1 MSLFAIS
8 KYGVPVALV
17 GVAYVILMTPILLVR
32 NDRHRLLLTS
42 RDANNNDDDILLGA
56 RLTQWS
62 PASGRTIKRSGLR
75 DTGGIYLVSVK
86 RRATGNVHTAVSPEF
101 VLEVDDILYFTG
113 MIDTF
118 GDFCEEHGLE
128 VVTNEVELEM
138 SIRQGGEKEEDEGGG
153 DEKNVNDESETLL
166 HTVDTTDTSSS
177 SPMSPLRSP
186 SSSTNARTLV
196 KSPKSPLQ
204 RMQSMEKLK
213 DLGTTLDSLVES
225 TLQERMRVVYSMEDS
240 IRDDSTSK
248 YQHTLA
254 SRVVVANHDDLVII
268 AIDAPD
274 RSGLLL
280 DISKCLSRLQL
291 ELRHTEATVLS
302 SNARSL
308 SIWRCQA
315 IPTATSSS
323 ETTVTD
329 NLSEIWTV
337 VHTLFETG
345 SGIEAV
351 RRRGVQVMRARV
363 RDGSRL
369 AGKSLSKMNNF
380 RELYKAAILAIQKM
394 DGQVHTESFATVL
407 LDVGDVL
414 ILQVEDDSP
423 LLVSP
428 PPSPQDMRETKKKS
442 DFFKRT
448 SNVPQSVN
456 TEVYVDVEDA
466 KSENEAVWNDLEA
479 VTKTGDSAIGAG
491 VKREFLTAMAI
502 DGSNLVGKTVS
513 QAGIDKIPGL
523 YLVNI
528 DRPCT
533 IPESHPPVE
542 SFSSIPLT
550 EPLEQGDVL
559 WFCGAATDVG
569 ELRKIPGMILYDSG
583 EVSKMN
589 EKAQN
594 RRLVEAVVS
603 RNGPLVGKTA
613 KEVKFRTTHGA
624 AVISV
629 SREGKRVHEF
639 PGNVKFHAGDV
650 LLLEAGKTFME
661 ANKNQQDKAFTLIS
675 EVDNSSPPRFRML
688 FPAVFLTV
696 GAYVWYMLKVPKD
709 EPISLFGTSM
719 VAAILMVM
727 VGVLSEAEARAAIR
741 WEIYLTIAPAFGV
754 GQALINSGVA
764 GTLSAFLVRVG
775 EAMGIGDAGL
785 LGSVYLATVLMSQ
798 VVANNAAAALI
809 FPIAMGAA
817 EQAGI
822 SLDLMAFAIMLAA
835 SAAFMTP
842 FGYQTNLMVMGPG
855 GYSTADFLIFGTPMQ
870 VVLTVVSTVAL
881 VTQKLWYL
889 VWLASLGILV
899 TVSVLRYGLE
909 RKKIPGK
916 KY

>member
-1 MSLFAIS
+1 MRNNHHRSLVSGQNA
-8 KYGVPVALV
+8 G
-17 GVAYVILMTPILLVR
+17 
-32 NDRHRLLLTS
+32 
-42 RDANNNDDDILLGA
+42 NDDDILLGA

-62 PASGRTIKRSGLR
+62 PAAGRTIKRSGLR

-113 MIDTF
+113 IIDTF

-138 SIRQGGEKEEDEGGG
+138 SRQVSLEEE
-153 DEKNVNDESETLL
+153 ELVERESTPSLCAAE
-166 HTVDTTDTSSS
+166 TTDTVSSLTT
-177 SPMSPLRSP
+177 PLH
-186 SSSTNARTLV
+186 
-196 KSPKSPLQ
+196 SPKSLSSPLQ

-213 DLGTTLDSLVES
+213 DLGITLDSLVES

-240 IRDDSTSK
+240 IRDESTSN
-248 YQHTLA
+248 YPLTLLSSSMA
-254 SRVVVANHDDLVII
+254 RVVVAQQDDLVII
-268 AIDAPD
+268 AIDAFD

-291 ELRHTEATVLS
+291 GLRHTEAAVR
-302 SNARSL
+302 SNVRSL

-315 IPTATSSS
+315 MALDESDSTSDKYMC
-323 ETTVTD
+323 EV
-329 NLSEIWTV
+329 WTV
-337 VHTLFETG
+337 VQALFGTG

-351 RRRGVQVMRARV
+351 RRRGVQVMRAKV
-363 RDGSRL
+363 REGSRL
-369 AGKSLSKMNNF
+369 VGKSLSDIANF
-380 RELYKAAILAIQKM
+380 RELYKAAILCIQKT
-394 DGQVHTESFATVL
+394 DGQIHTESFATVL

-414 ILQVEDDSP
+414 VLQVAEDSP

-428 PPSPQDMRETKKKS
+428 PSPPQDARKI

-448 SNVPQSVN
+448 SNVTQRNMDN
-456 TEVYVDVEDA
+456 TDVDVDVEDA
-466 KSENEAVWNDLEA
+466 NGTKENKAVWKDLEA
-479 VTKTGDSAIGAG
+479 VTKTGDSTWGGG
-491 VKREFLTAMAI
+491 VKREFLTAMAVG

-513 QAGIDKIPGL
+513 QGGIDKIPGS
-523 YLVNI
+523 YLVSI
-528 DRPCT
+528 DRPYT

-542 SFSSIPLT
+542 SYSSIPLT
-550 EPLEQGDVL
+550 DPLQEGDIL
-559 WFCGAATDVG
+559 WFSGAATDVG
-569 ELRKIPGMILYDSG
+569 DLRKIPGLTLYDSG
-583 EVSKMN
+583 EVTKMN
-589 EKAQN
+589 EKVQN

-629 SREGKRVHEF
+629 SREGKRVHEL
-639 PGNVKFHAGDV
+639 PGNIKFHAGDV

-675 EVDNSSPPRFRML
+675 EVHDSSPPRFRML

-696 GAYVWYMLKVPKD
+696 GAYVWYMLKIPKED
-709 EPISLFGTSM
+709 PITLFGTAM

-764 GTLSAFLVRVG
+764 GTMSAFLVKVG

-809 FPIAMGAA
+809 FPIAMNAA
-817 EQAGI
+817 EEAGI
-822 SLDLMAFAIMLAA
+822 SLEVMSFAIMLAA

-855 GYSTADFLIFGTPMQ
+855 GYSTSDFLVFGTPMQ
-870 VVLTVVSTVAL
+870 LVLTVVSTIAL
-881 VTQKLWYL
+881 VTEKLWYV
-889 VWLASLGILV
+889 VWLAALGILV
-899 TVSVLRYGLE
+899 LVSLLRYGMD
-909 RKKIPGK
+909 RKKSPGK

>member
-1 MSLFAIS
+1 
-8 KYGVPVALV
+8 
-17 GVAYVILMTPILLVR
+17 
-32 NDRHRLLLTS
+32 
-42 RDANNNDDDILLGA
+42 
-56 RLTQWS
+56 
-62 PASGRTIKRSGLR
+62 
-75 DTGGIYLVSVK
+75 
-86 RRATGNVHTAVSPEF
+86 
-101 VLEVDDILYFTG
+101 
-113 MIDTF
+113 
-118 GDFCEEHGLE
+118 
-128 VVTNEVELEM
+128 
-138 SIRQGGEKEEDEGGG
+138 
-153 DEKNVNDESETLL
+153 
-166 HTVDTTDTSSS
+166 
-177 SPMSPLRSP
+177 
-186 SSSTNARTLV
+186 
-196 KSPKSPLQ
+196 
-204 RMQSMEKLK
+204 
-213 DLGTTLDSLVES
+213 
-225 TLQERMRVVYSMEDS
+225 
-240 IRDDSTSK
+240 
-248 YQHTLA
+248 
-254 SRVVVANHDDLVII
+254 
-268 AIDAPD
+268 
-274 RSGLLL
+274 
-280 DISKCLSRLQL
+280 
-291 ELRHTEATVLS
+291 
-302 SNARSL
+302 
-308 SIWRCQA
+308 
-315 IPTATSSS
+315 
-323 ETTVTD
+323 
-329 NLSEIWTV
+329 
-337 VHTLFETG
+337 
-345 SGIEAV
+345 
-351 RRRGVQVMRARV
+351 
-363 RDGSRL
+363 
-369 AGKSLSKMNNF
+369 MNNF

-428 PPSPQDMRETKKKS
+428 PPSPQDVRETKKKS

-785 LGSVYLATVLMSQ
+785 LGSVYLATVLISQ

>member
-1 MSLFAIS
+1 MRRMSMT
-8 KYGVPVALV
+8 
-17 GVAYVILMTPILLVR
+17 ILHQDTAE
-32 NDRHRLLLTS
+32 TS
-42 RDANNNDDDILLGA
+42 
-56 RLTQWS
+56 
-62 PASGRTIKRSGLR
+62 
-75 DTGGIYLVSVK
+75 
-86 RRATGNVHTAVSPEF
+86 
-101 VLEVDDILYFTG
+101 
-113 MIDTF
+113 
-118 GDFCEEHGLE
+118 
-128 VVTNEVELEM
+128 
-138 SIRQGGEKEEDEGGG
+138 
-153 DEKNVNDESETLL
+153 
-166 HTVDTTDTSSS
+166 TSQ
-177 SPMSPLRSP
+177 MSP
-186 SSSTNARTLV
+186 LV
-196 KSPKSPLQ
+196 KSPLH

-213 DLGTTLDSLVES
+213 DLGTTLESLVES

-291 ELRHTEATVLS
+291 ELRHTEAKVLS
-302 SNARSL
+302 SNSRSL

-315 IPTATSSS
+315 ILTASSS
-323 ETTVTD
+323 ETSATD
-329 NLSEIWTV
+329 IYMSEIWTV
-337 VHTLFETG
+337 VQTLFETG
-345 SGIEAV
+345 SGIEAM
-351 RRRGVQVMRARV
+351 RRRGIQVMRAKV
-363 RDGSRL
+363 KDGSRL
-369 AGKSLSKMNNF
+369 AGKSLSDMTNF
-380 RELYKAAILAIQKM
+380 RELYKAAILAIQKI

-414 ILQVEDDSP
+414 ILQVEDNSP

-428 PPSPQDMRETKKKS
+428 PPPQDVRETKKKS
-442 DFFKRT
+442 DFFKRMT
-448 SNVPQSVN
+448 GAPQSSVMD

-466 KSENEAVWNDLEA
+466 NSMENEAVWNDLEA
-479 VTKTGDSAIGAG
+479 VTKTGDSASGGGA
-491 VKREFLTAMAI
+491 KRKFLTAMAI
-502 DGSNLVGKTVS
+502 GDGSNLVGKTVS
-513 QAGIDKIPGL
+513 KAGIDKIPGL
-523 YLVNI
+523 YLVSI

-533 IPESHPPVE
+533 ILESRPPVE
-542 SFSSIPLT
+542 SFSSLPLT
-550 EPLEQGDVL
+550 DPLEQGDIL

-569 ELRKIPGMILYDSG
+569 DLRKIPGLTLYDSV

-613 KEVKFRTTHGA
+613 KEIRFRTTHGA

-629 SREGKRVHEF
+629 SREGKRVHEL

-709 EPISLFGTSM
+709 APITLFGTSM

-727 VGVLSEAEARAAIR
+727 VGVLSEAEARAAVR

-764 GTLSAFLVRVG
+764 GTLAAFLVRVG

-822 SLDLMAFAIMLAA
+822 SLELMAFGIMLAA

-855 GYSTADFLIFGTPMQ
+855 GYSTADFLIFGSPMQ
-870 VVLTVVSTVAL
+870 IVLLVVSTIAL

-899 TVSVLRYGLE
+899 AVSVLRYCLE
-909 RKKIPGK
+909 RKKSRVIHSTQ
-916 KY
+916 